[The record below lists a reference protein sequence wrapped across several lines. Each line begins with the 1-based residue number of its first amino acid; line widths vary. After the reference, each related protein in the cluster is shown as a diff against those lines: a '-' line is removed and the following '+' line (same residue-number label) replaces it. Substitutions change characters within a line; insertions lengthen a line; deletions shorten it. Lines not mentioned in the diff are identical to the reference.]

1 MQPLLR
7 WKKILPFRTMGAG
20 PGPASISGQLRQ
32 LLFAAGLL
40 LALLIIA
47 QLGALTVNRMISTRL
62 VEQRIIPMGQLQTI
76 NSAYQTSWAIADKVQ
91 TGTIDKAGGVTALHD
106 IRTALGE
113 DWRELES
120 GTPDSAA
127 QFAENRID
135 ADRAVVRRE
144 TDRKGGGGGKGMS
157 GR

>member
-91 TGTIDKAGGVTALHD
+91 TGTIDKAGGGTALHD

-113 DWRELES
+113 DRRELES
-120 GTPDSAA
+120 GRRSE
-127 QFAENRID
+127 ENTYYLKSLIRFSY
-135 ADRAVVRRE
+135 AVICLKTKNRH
-144 TDRKGGGGGKGMS
+144 TQQ
-157 GR
+157 